1 MEQTVRYCVRIGK
14 RGTLGDRF
22 GWSICRQ
29 DNSLEVNRST
39 ETFETRVEALVDSVD
54 VALALAFP
62 LSIEFADEDAA
73 TNVQRLEG
81 PIGTE

>member
-14 RGTLGDRF
+14 RGTPGNRF

-29 DNSLEVNRST
+29 DNSVEVNRST
-39 ETFETRVEALVDSVD
+39 ETFETRVEALLNSVD
-54 VALALAFP
+54 VAFALAFP
-62 LSIEFADEDAA
+62 LSIVFADENAA
-73 TNVQRLEG
+73 TTVQRLDG